1 MAERGTWEAGETS
14 PLMVD
19 PDTESAHQKQE
30 NMDRRQDFTG
40 VAIDPTFHVNS
51 QQDADGSRY
60 RSDNGDFE
68 SHMGHPNSRYSS
80 SEGGATLVRRRKSSR
95 HHGQDGQY
103 EDWDEEESNM
113 LPSLRFQQRSRTKS
127 LKQRHKELQDE
138 HVQSQN
144 NKPQTLRER
153 YAEMKERE
161 EVTAG
166 NLASLMRDKNQDS
179 TLNKM
184 NRSRMLK
191 GTESKMWHKLKRQSK
206 EVLQHFTIWLS
217 VFKEIEGSYGTA
229 IMTYFRFIKWL
240 MFLNLYIMIIMFGV
254 ITVPHLALG
263 PYEFQESVSP
273 EVGGYLESV
282 NCTLDYID
290 YNINYTNSES
300 TFEKVLDVLQ
310 GTGWMERKLL
320 FYGVYFNKTYSVGDD
335 TEVYNMSLA
344 YLLAVGASFIIS
356 FLLLVKNSAKNVKVT
371 LGIEKTVARY
381 CNKVFGGWDYCIKED
396 RGANIKR
403 ANLKTDI
410 KADLQEQ
417 SLKLKLSKQ
426 TMKDKCQLY
435 MIRLVINILVLAL
448 LGGACYL
455 IAFTTEKMLD
465 LLKKDLSDILALF
478 VQYVP
483 YITIT
488 ALNLILPIVFQKL
501 VQFER
506 YFHENEI
513 KITLTRSIL
522 LRLASPIV
530 LIAILYQ
537 QLIGVG
543 GEEDLGRCGN
553 TRWSTSSGGT
563 VKGSVKCWETYVGQQ
578 IYKLVLLDLIVETGI
593 VIFVH
598 LPRRLVFNRFSSTS
612 KLIKIIGAQEFSVP
626 INVVDIIYS
635 QILCWLGLFFSP
647 IIPFMTFVKCFLFFY
662 IRKFSLTNSRI
673 EDRPF
678 KTSRS
683 NSLFMT
689 VLLLSFI
696 LAALPIGYMIGTI
709 APSQSCGPFRVY
721 NSTESV
727 MFDTITSTVQRWPP
741 VARDIFYFLGTAGF
755 LVPLIIILCLI
766 MYYYWLLGSGYKRTE
781 KLLQQQLVL
790 EGRDKNYLLGRVKE
804 YQLLQ
809 PREDSEDV
817 FDFRQT
823 DVLAG
828 T

>member
-1 MAERGTWEAGETS
+1 MTHDCVYRMTIQHQAN
-14 PLMVD
+14 
-19 PDTESAHQKQE
+19 ESDNQKQGK
-30 NMDRRQDFTG
+30 MDRDENFSRLDMEP
-40 VAIDPTFHVNS
+40 VFHV
-51 QQDADGSRY
+51 DGNPEGDHRY
-60 RSDNGDFE
+60 RSDNGDDN
-68 SHMGHPNSRYSS
+68 MTRQKSRNSS
-80 SEGGATLVRRRKSSR
+80 SDGGATLVRKRRKSSR
-95 HHGQDGQY
+95 LRNEDGQY
-103 EDWDEEESNM
+103 EDWNEDESEM

-138 HVQSQN
+138 HVQFQN

-153 YAEMKERE
+153 YAMMKERE

-166 NLASLMRDKNQDS
+166 NLASLMRDSKHPDS
-179 TLNKM
+179 TLNRM
-184 NRSRMLK
+184 NRLK
-191 GTESKMWHKLKRQSK
+191 GSKESKTWFKIKRQAK
-206 EVLQHFTIWLS
+206 EMMQYFTIWLS

-240 MFLNLYIMIIMFGV
+240 MFLNFYIMIIMFGV
-254 ITVPHLALG
+254 ITVPYLVLG
-263 PYEFQESVSP
+263 PYKFEESVTP
-273 EVGGYLESV
+273 DVGGYLESV

-300 TFEKVLDVLQ
+300 TFEKVLDILQ

-320 FYGVYFNKTYSVGDD
+320 FYGVYFNKTYTAGDGK
-335 TEVYNMSLA
+335 EVYNMSLA

-356 FLLLVKNSAKNVKVT
+356 FILLVKNSAKNVKVT
-371 LGIEKTVARY
+371 LGIEKTVANY
-381 CNKVFGGWDYCIKED
+381 SNKVFAGWDYCIKQE
-396 RGANIKR
+396 RGANTKR
-403 ANLKTDI
+403 AYIKTDI

-417 SLKLKLSKQ
+417 RLKLKLSKQ
-426 TMKDKCQLY
+426 TVKDKCQLY
-435 MIRLVINILVLAL
+435 TVRIFINILVLAL

-455 IAFTTEKMLD
+455 IIFTTEKMLD
-465 LLKKDLSDILALF
+465 LLKNDLSDILSLI

-488 ALNLILPIVFQKL
+488 ALNLILPFVFQKL
-501 VQFER
+501 AQFER

-513 KITLTRSIL
+513 KITLTRSIM

-530 LIAILYQ
+530 LIVILYR
-537 QLIGVG
+537 QLIGEG
-543 GEEDLGRCGN
+543 EEEDLGRCGN
-553 TRWSTSSGGT
+553 TRWESSDGGT
-563 VKGSVKCWETYVGQQ
+563 VKGNVKCWETYVGQQ

-593 VIFVH
+593 VLFVH
-598 LPRRLVFNRFSSTS
+598 LPRRLIFNRFSSTS
-612 KLIKIIGAQEFSVP
+612 KLIKLIGAQEFSVP

-662 IRKFSLTNSRI
+662 VRRFSLSNSHM

-678 KTSRS
+678 RTSRS

-696 LAALPIGYMIGTI
+696 LAAVPIGYMIGNI

-727 MFDTITSTVQRWPP
+727 MFDTITNTVQQWPP
-741 VARDIFYFLGTAGF
+741 VAREIFYFLGTAGF
-755 LVPLIIILCLI
+755 LVPVIIVMCLL

-781 KLLQQQLVL
+781 KLLQHQLVL

-804 YQLLQ
+804 YKLLE
-809 PREDSEDV
+809 PRSPDHAEDV

>member
-1 MAERGTWEAGETS
+1 MADSGVWDPGEKC

-19 PDTESAHQKQE
+19 PMEESAKQRQG
-30 NMDRRQDFTG
+30 NMDRDKDFSRIAMEP
-40 VAIDPTFHVNS
+40 VFHVEQNP
-51 QQDADGSRY
+51 AGSRH
-60 RSDNGDFE
+60 RSDNGDFDNDGR
-68 SHMGHPNSRYSS
+68 HVKTRNSS
-80 SEGGATLVRRRKSSR
+80 SDGGGTLVRKRRKSSR
-95 HHGQDGQY
+95 LRGEDGQY
-103 EDWDEEESNM
+103 DDWDEDESEM

-127 LKQRHKELQDE
+127 LKQRHRELQDE
-138 HVQSQN
+138 HVQTHN

-166 NLASLMRDKNQDS
+166 NLAGLMRDRNQDS
-179 TLNKM
+179 TLTRM
-184 NRSRMLK
+184 NRLNMGK
-191 GTESKMWHKLKRQSK
+191 ESKTWFRVKRGGK
-206 EVLQHFTIWLS
+206 EVMQHFTIWLS

-240 MFLNLYIMIIMFGV
+240 MFLNFYIMIIMFGV
-254 ITVPHLALG
+254 ITVPYLALG
-263 PYEFQESVSP
+263 PYKFEESVSP
-273 EVGGYLESV
+273 EVGGYLQSV
-282 NCTLDYID
+282 NCTLDYVD

-310 GTGWMERKLL
+310 GTGWMERRLL
-320 FYGVYFNKTYSVGDD
+320 FYGVYFNKTYNAGDD
-335 TEVYNMSLA
+335 KEVYNMSLA
-344 YLLAVGASFIIS
+344 YLLAVGASFVIS

-371 LGIEKTVARY
+371 LGIEKTVAQY
-381 CNKVFGGWDYCIKED
+381 SNKVFAGWDYCIKEE
-396 RGANIKR
+396 RGANTKQAYI
-403 ANLKTDI
+403 KTDM

-417 SLKLKLSKQ
+417 RLKLKLSKQ

-435 MIRLVINILVLAL
+435 MIRIVINILVLAL

-455 IAFTTEKMLD
+455 IIFTTEKMLD
-465 LLKKDLSDILALF
+465 LLKNDLSDILALF

-488 ALNLILPIVFQKL
+488 ALNLMLPFVFQKL
-501 VQFER
+501 AQFER

-530 LIAILYQ
+530 LIVILYR
-537 QLIGVG
+537 QLIGEG
-543 GEEDLGRCGN
+543 EEEDLGRCGN

-563 VKGSVKCWETYVGQQ
+563 VKGNVKCWETYVGQQ

-593 VIFVH
+593 VLFVH
-598 LPRRLVFNRFSSTS
+598 LPRRLIFNKFSSKS
-612 KLIKIIGAQEFSVP
+612 KLVKLIGAQEFSVP

-647 IIPFMTFVKCFLFFY
+647 IIPFMAFVKCFLFFY
-662 IRKFSLTNSRI
+662 VRKFSLSNSHM

-678 KTSRS
+678 RTSRS

-696 LAALPIGYMIGTI
+696 LAVLPIGYMIGNI

-727 MFDTITSTVQRWPP
+727 MFDTITNTVQQWPP
-741 VARDIFYFLGTAGF
+741 VAREIFYFVGTAGF
-755 LVPLIIILCLI
+755 LVPVIIVMCLI

-781 KLLQQQLVL
+781 KLLQHQLVL

-804 YQLLQ
+804 YQLLR
-809 PREDSEDV
+809 PRDDSEDV
-817 FDFRQT
+817 FDFLQT

>member
-1 MAERGTWEAGETS
+1 MERG
-14 PLMVD
+14 
-19 PDTESAHQKQE
+19 
-30 NMDRRQDFTG
+30 QDFTG
-40 VAIDPTFHVNS
+40 VAMEPVFNINLEHDAGGS
-51 QQDADGSRY
+51 QY
-60 RSDNGDFE
+60 RSDHGEFGNE
-68 SHMGHPNSRYSS
+68 MRHQKTRNSS
-80 SEGGATLVRRRKSSR
+80 SDGGATLVRRRRKSSR
-95 HHGQDGQY
+95 LRGEDGQY
-103 EDWDEEESNM
+103 EDWDEEESDL
-113 LPSLRFQQRSRTKS
+113 LPSLRYQQRSRTKS
-127 LKQRHKELQDE
+127 LKQRHKELQNE
-138 HVQSQN
+138 HEQFHN
-144 NKPQTLRER
+144 NRPQTLRER
-153 YAEMKERE
+153 YTEMKERE

-166 NLASLMRDKNQDS
+166 NLASLMRDS
-179 TLNKM
+179 TLTRM
-184 NRSRMLK
+184 NRLHV
-191 GTESKMWHKLKRQSK
+191 GTESKTWFRLKQRSK
-206 EVLQHFTIWLS
+206 DVMQYFTIWLS

-240 MFLNLYIMIIMFGV
+240 MFLNFYIMIIMFGV
-254 ITVPHLALG
+254 ITVPYLALG
-263 PYEFQESVSP
+263 PYEFQESVSSD
-273 EVGGYLESV
+273 VGGYLESV

-290 YNINYTNSES
+290 YNINYTESES

-320 FYGVYFNKTYSVGDD
+320 FYGVYFNKTYTSGED
-335 TEVYNMSLA
+335 THVYNMSLA
-344 YLLAVGASFIIS
+344 YLLAVGASFVIS
-356 FLLLVKNSAKNVKVT
+356 FILLVKNSAKNVKVT
-371 LGIEKTVARY
+371 LGIEKTVAQY
-381 CNKVFGGWDYCIKED
+381 SNKVFAGWDYCIKED
-396 RGANIKR
+396 RGANTKR
-403 ANLKTDI
+403 ANIKTDL
-410 KADLQEQ
+410 KADLLEQ
-417 SLKLKLSKQ
+417 RLKLKLSKQ

-435 MIRLVINILVLAL
+435 TIRVAINILVLAL

-465 LLKKDLSDILALF
+465 LLKNDLSDILALF

-488 ALNLILPIVFQKL
+488 ALNLLLPLVFQKL
-501 VQFER
+501 AQFER

-537 QLIGVG
+537 QLIGEG
-543 GEEDLGRCGN
+543 EEEDLGRCGN
-553 TRWSTSSGGT
+553 TRWSSTSGGT
-563 VKGSVKCWETYVGQQ
+563 VKGNVKCWETYVGQQ

-593 VIFVH
+593 VLFVH
-598 LPRRLVFNRFSSTS
+598 LPRRLVFNRFSSRS
-612 KLIKIIGAQEFSVP
+612 KLIKLIGAQEFSVP

-662 IRKFSLTNSRI
+662 VRKFSLSNSRI

-678 KTSRS
+678 RTSRS

-709 APSQSCGPFRVY
+709 SPSQSCGPFRVY

-727 MFDTITSTVQRWPP
+727 MFDTISNTVQQWPP
-741 VARDIFYFLGTAGF
+741 VAKEIFYFVGTAGF
-755 LVPLIIILCLI
+755 LVPVIIVMCLL

-804 YQLLQ
+804 YKLLR

-817 FDFRQT
+817 FDFRQA